1 MSFLSIIKKY
11 EKIDIEKVLNQK
23 RPSDIK
29 SALSKDALTANDLL
43 SLISPAADSYL
54 EDIAQK
60 AHRLTLSNFG
70 KAIQLYTPIYISN
83 YCDNRCIYC
92 GFNVDNKQERKKLN
106 SSEIEKEAKY
116 IASTGLRHILI
127 LTGDSRRYSPLSY
140 IKDVIKILKKYFDSI
155 SIEIYPLTEKEY
167 VSLIEEGIDG
177 LTIYQETYNREVYD
191 TVHVSGPKK
200 DYTLRL
206 DAPERALLKGMR
218 TVNIGALLGLS
229 KWQEDGFLTGLHAEY
244 LQNKFP
250 SAEISISLPR
260 IRPQTE
266 DYRPE
271 HQVDDKDI
279 TKLILAF
286 RLFLPRVGITIST
299 RENAALRENLLPLGV
314 TKMSAES
321 TTAVGGHTFN
331 DKNLEQFAI
340 SDKRTVSEIR
350 ELLLRKG
357 YQPVSKDWMCV

>member
-1 MSFLSIIKKY
+1 
-11 EKIDIEKVLNQK
+11 
-23 RPSDIK
+23 
-29 SALSKDALTANDLL
+29 
-43 SLISPAADSYL
+43 
-54 EDIAQK
+54 
-60 AHRLTLSNFG
+60 
-70 KAIQLYTPIYISN
+70 
-83 YCDNRCIYC
+83 
-92 GFNVDNKQERKKLN
+92 
-106 SSEIEKEAKY
+106 
-116 IASTGLRHILI
+116 
-127 LTGDSRRYSPLSY
+127 
-140 IKDVIKILKKYFDSI
+140 
-155 SIEIYPLTEKEY
+155 
-167 VSLIEEGIDG
+167 
-177 LTIYQETYNREVYD
+177 
-191 TVHVSGPKK
+191 
-200 DYTLRL
+200 
-206 DAPERALLKGMR
+206 MR